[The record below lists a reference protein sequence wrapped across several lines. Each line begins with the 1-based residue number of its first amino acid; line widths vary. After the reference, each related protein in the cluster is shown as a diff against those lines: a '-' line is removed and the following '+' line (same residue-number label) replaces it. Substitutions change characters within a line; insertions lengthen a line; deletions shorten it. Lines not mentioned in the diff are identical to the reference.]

1 LVVTVEATDGDVNN
15 DGEVDIL
22 DVTATAAYILGD
34 EVDPFIFAAAD
45 LNLDG
50 KVNVT
55 DIVYLVNI
63 ILTQQDDENTPSAVA
78 ARMMANRDNS
88 LSIEDFEI
96 NEGETKQIAVKLNNN
111 MGFIAFQADFY
122 LPEGLQLVESSLSAR
137 KSADHVLTSA
147 LRDSGAVRMLS
158 YSLGLN
164 EFAESEGDLIYLTV
178 KADEGFI
185 GDFQIEIDN
194 IRFVDADQNKY
205 HFASAVANVKG
216 VNITGIENVEG
227 DELEV
232 KVVGNSIV
240 APEGAEVYDL
250 NGLRVD
256 AENLAKGIYIV
267 KVGNQ
272 IVKVVI

>member
-1 LVVTVEATDGDVNN
+1 
-15 DGEVDIL
+15 
-22 DVTATAAYILGD
+22 
-34 EVDPFIFAAAD
+34 
-45 LNLDG
+45 
-50 KVNVT
+50 
-55 DIVYLVNI
+55 
-63 ILTQQDDENTPSAVA
+63 
-78 ARMMANRDNS
+78 
-88 LSIEDFEI
+88 
-96 NEGETKQIAVKLNNN
+96 
-111 MGFIAFQADFY
+111 
-122 LPEGLQLVESSLSAR
+122 LSAR
-137 KSADHVLTSA
+137 KSADHVLASA

-178 KADEGFI
+178 KADKDFI

-216 VNITGIENVEG
+216 IETTGIENVEG